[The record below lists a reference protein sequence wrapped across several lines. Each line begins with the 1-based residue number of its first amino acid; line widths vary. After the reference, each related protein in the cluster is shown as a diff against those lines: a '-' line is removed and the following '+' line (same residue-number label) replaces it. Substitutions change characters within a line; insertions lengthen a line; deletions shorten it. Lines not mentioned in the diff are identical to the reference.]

1 MALQLQSLFAPG
13 RIKCRLEAEDKSEV
27 FEELVDLLVTQYGLD
42 CREEILAAIKR
53 REEKMSTGIKRGI
66 AIPHAKTNFTSG
78 VIGVLG
84 ISGPGID
91 YESLDGEPVH
101 MLFLLVSSE
110 EDAGTHLAVLKK
122 IATLVENPDFYKDA
136 CAAENPEKVSRI
148 IRTYEEILDSQA
160 V

>member
-1 MALQLQSLFAPG
+1 VALLLQELFVAS
-13 RIKCRLEAEDKSEV
+13 RIKCRLESEDKSEV

-42 CREEILAAIKR
+42 CREEILEAIKR
-53 REEKMSTGIKRGI
+53 REEKMTTGIKRGI
-66 AIPHAKTNFTSG
+66 AIPHAKTTFTKG

-84 ISGPGID
+84 ISAPGID

-122 IATLVENPDFYKDA
+122 IALLVENPDFYKDA
-136 CAAENPEKVSRI
+136 CAATDPEKVNRI
-148 IRTYEEILDSQA
+148 IRTYEEILDSQE

>member
-1 MALQLQSLFAPG
+1 MALQLQEIFVPG
-13 RIKCRLEAEDKSEV
+13 RIKCHLEAEDKSEA
-27 FEELVDLLVTQYGLD
+27 FEELVDLLVTHYALD
-42 CREEILAAIKR
+42 CRDEILDAITR
-53 REEKMSTGIKRGI
+53 REAKMSTGIKRGI

-84 ISGPGID
+84 ISDRGID

-110 EDAGTHLAVLKK
+110 EDAGTHLSVLKK
-122 IATLVENPDFYKDA
+122 IALLVENPDFYRNA
-136 CAAENPEKVSRI
+136 CAAADPEAVHKVLRS
-148 IRTYEEILDSQA
+148 YEEILDSHG